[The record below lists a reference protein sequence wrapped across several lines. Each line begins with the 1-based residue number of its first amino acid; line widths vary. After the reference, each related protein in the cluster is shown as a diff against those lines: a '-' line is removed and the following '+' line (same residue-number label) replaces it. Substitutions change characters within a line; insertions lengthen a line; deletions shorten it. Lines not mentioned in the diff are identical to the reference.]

1 MTEISSANL
10 IPFKV
15 AGTVTLE
22 WLKEFAR
29 VSGDYNPIHQ
39 DEAVA
44 KSMGLPGVIA
54 HGMLT
59 ASLLHSRALEAIA
72 DYRNLRGFSIGGSQ
86 TRFRAMTFLGDE
98 ISIGGQWQV
107 MGANELKLDLQARKQ
122 SGETTVTASFRLVRP
137 AAV

>member
-1 MTEISSANL
+1 MTEMSAQDL
-10 IPFKV
+10 IPFKSV
-15 AGTVTLE
+15 GVITLE

-59 ASLLHSRALEAIA
+59 ASLVHSRALEAIM
-72 DYRNLRGFSIGGSQ
+72 DYRNLRGFHIGSSE
-86 TRFRAMTFLGDE
+86 TRFKSMTFLGDE

-107 MGANELKLDLQARKQ
+107 TGSNELRLDLQARNQK
-122 SGETTVTASFRLVRP
+122 GETTVTTGFTLVR
-137 AAV
+137 